1 MFRLFQKVLLVIP
14 MSVMLSSCSW
24 NDTEPESVE
33 DKSPVAL
40 YEDAQNAMRDQ
51 DYKKASE
58 ILVALDARYPYGGY
72 STQVQLDLIYCYY
85 KDEQN
90 VKGIQVADR
99 FIKANPTHK
108 DLDYV
113 YYMRGLILMQQDTD
127 LLHTIFGVDRYDR
140 DPSYAKEAFRDFN
153 FIITLMPNSKYA
165 PDAKIRML
173 SLKNRLARQE
183 LAVAQYYYD
192 RRAYIAAA
200 NRGKKFLD
208 SFYDT
213 KYAEQILEIM
223 INSYSRLKLT
233 DMENEARNLMSLNF
247 PENRMALR

>member
-1 MFRLFQKVLLVIP
+1 

-51 DYKKASE
+51 DYTKASE

-173 SLKNRLARQE
+173 SLTNRLARQE
-183 LAVAQYYYD
+183 LAVAPYY
-192 RRAYIAAA
+192 
-200 NRGKKFLD
+200 
-208 SFYDT
+208 
-213 KYAEQILEIM
+213 
-223 INSYSRLKLT
+223 
-233 DMENEARNLMSLNF
+233 
-247 PENRMALR
+247 

>member
-1 MFRLFQKVLLVIP
+1 MIKLLQKALIIVPFSLL
-14 MSVMLSSCSW
+14 LTACSW

-33 DKSPVAL
+33 DKSPTAL

-51 DYKKASE
+51 DFNKASQ

-72 STQVQLDLIYCYY
+72 ATQVQLDLIYCYY
-85 KDEQN
+85 KDQEN
-90 VKGIQVADR
+90 TKGIQVADR

-127 LLHTIFGVDRYDR
+127 LLHTIFGVDRFDR
-140 DPSYAKEAFRDFN
+140 DPVYAKEAFRDFN

-183 LAVAQYYYD
+183 LAITQYYYD

-213 KYAEQILEIM
+213 KFAEDILELM
-223 INSYSRLKLT
+223 IKSYQKLNLT
-233 DMENEARNLMSLNF
+233 DMEQEARNLMALNF
-247 PENRMALR
+247 PENSMASK

>member
-85 KDEQN
+85 KDEEN

-153 FIITLMPNSKYA
+153 FIITLMPCC
-165 PDAKIRML
+165 
-173 SLKNRLARQE
+173 
-183 LAVAQYYYD
+183 
-192 RRAYIAAA
+192 
-200 NRGKKFLD
+200 
-208 SFYDT
+208 
-213 KYAEQILEIM
+213 
-223 INSYSRLKLT
+223 RLKT
-233 DMENEARNLMSLNF
+233 DWHARSWRWHSTTTTGAPTSPRPTEARSSLTVSTTPNM
-247 PENRMALR
+247 PSRSSKS